1 MLRPQ
6 PQQESE
12 TINLC
17 YPNPFP
23 KWFTHNLRLNKYS
36 LEEILNNE
44 EAALIVKKDKL
55 TTHLAFKYL
64 FVRFN

>member
-6 PQQESE
+6 SQQESD
-12 TINLC
+12 TINIC

-44 EAALIVKKDKL
+44 EAAQERQTDNTLSIQVPF
-55 TTHLAFKYL
+55 FKI
-64 FVRFN
+64 